1 MWHALRTAL
10 LLSGSAAH
18 VHDNGATTVS
28 LGLHAGP
35 FQNGMSGECPSLHL
49 LQTTMSARRAPEV
62 PGSQLQQ
69 DTEIRRS
76 DLQLRLENSQL
87 KGALERSILQLSVTL
102 RGRRSSFSLH
112 GVDFG
117 EPLPMTL
124 LVTAILLCIYGL
136 IYLVHLVAF
145 FGRRNRIKAS
155 NRRRRH
161 VEAPERL
168 PDLSECKEEM
178 TARFCCNTTHK
189 TVVRLFLIVIVATA
203 GGSFLLR
210 EGYFDSVKEKLVPL
224 LYLAIVVLMILQ
236 VIIAE
241 AWTRIGSLLEPLW
254 RFHGRMKDVGN
265 SGFGVLSKVGQS
277 FGSVPEAAQ

>member
-1 MWHALRTAL
+1 MWSVFRTSL
-10 LLSGSAAH
+10 LLSGSAAQ
-18 VHDNGATTVS
+18 
-28 LGLHAGP
+28 LHAGLI
-35 FQNGMSGECPSLHL
+35 QHGMFGECPSLHL
-49 LQTTMSARRAPEV
+49 LQATMSARRAQAQEV
-62 PGSQLQQ
+62 PWSQLQQ

-87 KGALERSILQLSVTL
+87 KGALERAILQLSVTL
-102 RGRRSSFSLH
+102 RGRRSFSLH

-117 EPLPMTL
+117 EPLPLTL
-124 LVTAILLCIYGL
+124 LVAAILLCMYGF
-136 IYLVHLVAF
+136 IYLVHLLAF

-189 TVVRLFLIVIVATA
+189 TVVRLFLIAIVATA

-254 RFHGRMKDVGN
+254 RFHERMQDVGN

-277 FGSVPEAAQ
+277 FGTVTGAAQ

>member
-1 MWHALRTAL
+1 M
-10 LLSGSAAH
+10 
-18 VHDNGATTVS
+18 
-28 LGLHAGP
+28 
-35 FQNGMSGECPSLHL
+35 
-49 LQTTMSARRAPEV
+49 
-62 PGSQLQQ
+62 
-69 DTEIRRS
+69 
-76 DLQLRLENSQL
+76 
-87 KGALERSILQLSVTL
+87 
-102 RGRRSSFSLH
+102 
-112 GVDFG
+112 
-117 EPLPMTL
+117 
-124 LVTAILLCIYGL
+124 YGF

-189 TVVRLFLIVIVATA
+189 TVVRLFLIAIVATA

-254 RFHGRMKDVGN
+254 RFHERMQDVGN
-265 SGFGVLSKVGQS
+265 SGFGVLSL
-277 FGSVPEAAQ
+277 A